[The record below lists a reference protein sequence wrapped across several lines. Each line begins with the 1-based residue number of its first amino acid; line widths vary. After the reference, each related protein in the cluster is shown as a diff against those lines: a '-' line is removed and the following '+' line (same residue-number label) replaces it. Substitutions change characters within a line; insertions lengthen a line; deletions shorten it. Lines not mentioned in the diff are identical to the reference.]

1 VDRDKIIRELE
12 DCLDD
17 AKTTERKV
25 RLNYLIAKIYASMN
39 NSWAIGYFAD
49 SCELLEYAGENGIM
63 GFRNFYRYRDKLDKL
78 EFYIEQM
85 MVEI

>member
-1 VDRDKIIRELE
+1 
-12 DCLDD
+12 
-17 AKTTERKV
+17 
-25 RLNYLIAKIYASMN
+25 MN